1 MLQVVCVDYPRS
13 DLDNSV
19 NFLEAAL
26 LSSSFRSSPRPSKPL
41 KVVIAGAGDD
51 TLSFFLDE
59 KTLWVNNLDFDLYKK
74 ISLTYSHRI

>member
-1 MLQVVCVDYPRS
+1 MDYPRP

-41 KVVIAGAGDD
+41 KVVIAGAGDE
-51 TLSFFLDE
+51 TLSFSSDD
-59 KTLWVNNLDFDLYKK
+59 KILWVKNLDFDLFKK
-74 ISLTYSHRI
+74 MSLTYSPRI

>member
-1 MLQVVCVDYPRS
+1 MLQVVCVDYPRP

-19 NFLEAAL
+19 NFLEVAL
-26 LSSSFRSSPRPSKPL
+26 LSSSFRSSLRPSKPL
-41 KVVIAGAGDD
+41 KVVIAGAGDE

-74 ISLTYSHRI
+74 ISLTYSHHI

>member
-1 MLQVVCVDYPRS
+1 MLQVVCVDYPRP

-19 NFLEAAL
+19 NFLEVAL
-26 LSSSFRSSPRPSKPL
+26 LSSSFRSSLRPSKPL
-41 KVVIAGAGDD
+41 KVVIAGAGDE

>member
-1 MLQVVCVDYPRS
+1 
-13 DLDNSV
+13 V

-41 KVVIAGAGDD
+41 KVVIAGAGDE
-51 TLSFFLDE
+51 TLSLSLDE

>member
-1 MLQVVCVDYPRS
+1 MLQVVCVDYPRP

-19 NFLEAAL
+19 NFLEVAL

-41 KVVIAGAGDD
+41 KVVIAGAGDE
-51 TLSFFLDE
+51 TLSLSLDE